1 MKILALEREVEG
13 TTWEDTETLLEEEA
27 KHIFELYLSNHLR
40 EIYFTQDNNAVLI
53 LEATDRKAAEE
64 VLHQLPLV
72 QSGKIRFELFELA
85 PYTGYTRILSHAN
98 EKIYR

>member
-53 LEATDRKAAEE
+53 LEATDREAAEE
-64 VLHQLPLV
+64 LLHHLPLV
-72 QSGKIRFELFELA
+72 QAGKIRFEIFGLA

-98 EKIYR
+98 EKINR